1 MRFVAVSTSEA
12 QMSCKSCQSANTHT
26 FGGEI
31 ALHFP
36 GLKGLEMPIV
46 WAFPPIEVCL
56 DCSFAG
62 FQIPERELRVLGQ
75 DVLADAK
82 GVAA

>member
-1 MRFVAVSTSEA
+1 MA
-12 QMSCKSCQSANTHT
+12 CKSCQSANTRT

-31 ALHFP
+31 GMHFP

-46 WAFPPIEVCL
+46 WVFPQIEVCL
-56 DCSFAG
+56 ECSFAG

-75 DVLADAK
+75 DVPTNGK
-82 GVAA
+82 VSRP